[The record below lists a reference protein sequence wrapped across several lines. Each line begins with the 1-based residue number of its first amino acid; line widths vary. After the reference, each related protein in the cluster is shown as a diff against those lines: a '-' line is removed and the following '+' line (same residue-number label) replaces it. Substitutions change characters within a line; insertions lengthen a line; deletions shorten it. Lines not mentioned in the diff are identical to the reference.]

1 MGLNG
6 SALPALVGID
16 VASAALQ
23 HIGLDVNLAENVAA
37 IAVVRDD
44 LSQSQQGLTGSG
56 CMWINLAV
64 LLAGVLLLLGIASS
78 KFSARLGVPVL
89 VLFLSLG
96 MVAGSEGLGRIPFEN
111 YDLANSIGSV
121 ALALILFD
129 GGLRTSLAAVQ
140 RVWRPALALST
151 VGVLLTSVLTGLAAA
166 WVLKLPLLQGLL
178 LGSIVGS
185 TDAAAV
191 FSVLRT
197 SGLKL
202 PERLTSTLE
211 VESGSNDPMAIF
223 LTLGLIGVI
232 TGGVESVS
240 DLALLLITQFGV
252 GTLVGLGVGRLATA
266 SINRINLVYPGLYP
280 LLALA
285 FGLVTFGLAAV
296 LGGSGFLAVYIAGI
310 VLGSSSIVFRRGI
323 FSFHD
328 AIAWLGQIIL
338 FVMLGLL
345 SFPSRLLAVAWEGML
360 IAIVLILIARPVAV
374 WSSAWPFRF
383 RRRELTFL
391 SWVGLKGA
399 VPITLATFPLMAGVP
414 QSQLIFN
421 AVFFVVL
428 VSAITQ
434 GWSLPLVARWLTI
447 GRPADPTPA
456 LSVEI
461 NALRQVDGEILDYTV
476 KPRTHVA
483 GQRLRDLA
491 LPDGVVVS
499 LIVRGRD
506 VVMPR
511 GATLLLPG
519 DHVFVAMRMSL
530 EPLINRLFDLDPEPP
545 VIPNDL
551 QLSFHA
557 NTTLDQ
563 LLGFYG
569 VPLPELNAPV
579 ALQSLGSLLAAS
591 TSGPDLQIG
600 ALRIKAGVDREH
612 VSVSCIN
619 EPALV

>member
-1 MGLNG
+1 
-6 SALPALVGID
+6 
-16 VASAALQ
+16 
-23 HIGLDVNLAENVAA
+23 
-37 IAVVRDD
+37 
-44 LSQSQQGLTGSG
+44 
-56 CMWINLAV
+56 MWINLAM

-111 YDLANSIGSV
+111 YGLANSVGSV

-129 GGLRTSLAAVQ
+129 GGLRTSLSAVQ

-151 VGVLLTSVLTGLAAA
+151 IGVLLTSLITGLAAA

-178 LGSIVGS
+178 VGSIVGS

-202 PERLTSTLE
+202 PDRLTSTLE

-232 TGGVESVS
+232 TGGAESPQ
-240 DLALLLITQFGV
+240 DLVLLFITQFGV
-252 GTLVGLGVGRLATA
+252 GSLAGLGVGRLATTA
-266 SINRINLVYPGLYP
+266 INRINLVYPGLYP

-285 FGLVTFGLAAV
+285 FGLVAFGFAAV

-328 AIAWLGQIIL
+328 AIAWLGQIVL

-345 SFPSRLLAVAWEGML
+345 SFPSRLVAVAWEGLL
-360 IAIVLILIARPVAV
+360 IAVVLILIARPLAV
-374 WSSAWPFRF
+374 WLSAWPFHF

-414 QSQLIFN
+414 QSALIFN

-434 GWSLPLVARWLTI
+434 GWSLPLVARWLNI

-461 NALRQVDGEILDYTV
+461 NALRQVDGEIIDYTV
-476 KPRTHVA
+476 KTRTHVA

-499 LIVRGRD
+499 LFC
-506 VVMPR
+506 
-511 GATLLLPG
+511 GAG
-519 DHVFVAMRMSL
+519 MS
-530 EPLINRLFDLDPEPP
+530 
-545 VIPNDL
+545 
-551 QLSFHA
+551 
-557 NTTLDQ
+557 
-563 LLGFYG
+563 
-569 VPLPELNAPV
+569 
-579 ALQSLGSLLAAS
+579 
-591 TSGPDLQIG
+591 
-600 ALRIKAGVDREH
+600 
-612 VSVSCIN
+612 
-619 EPALV
+619 